1 MQANAIVTI
10 GQGEAAVRFGNDQR
24 LSVMAGPCA
33 LESRQHALEMA
44 AALKE
49 IAARLKIGVI
59 DGAGMFGVQQMRR
72 PPWAILDMINQSYR
86 LEQLKGPDMA
96 MTGLDLTA

>member
-49 IAARLKIGVI
+49 IAQKLKIGRAHV
-59 DGAGMFGVQQMRR
+59 
-72 PPWAILDMINQSYR
+72 
-86 LEQLKGPDMA
+86 
-96 MTGLDLTA
+96 